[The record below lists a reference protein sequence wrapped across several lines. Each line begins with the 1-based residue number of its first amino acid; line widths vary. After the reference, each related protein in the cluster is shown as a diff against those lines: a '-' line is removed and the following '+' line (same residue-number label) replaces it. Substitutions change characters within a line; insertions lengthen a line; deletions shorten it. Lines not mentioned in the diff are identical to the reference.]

1 LPDAPTAMTGPELG
15 RLLTRLHGSEVALSV
30 GTFAV
35 CHLVTL
41 RFRGEAAGTSA
52 FTEDELL
59 ETMAE
64 VHAFLDPGGD
74 HSRLRATTAL
84 RHLREQRLITR
95 IDGAGLTRSGRF
107 ALSRLGVA
115 IAEYFGS
122 DERLDTESLVILT
135 QGLRGQLVSAREN
148 AASAASAE
156 AWRFGV
162 SGPLGVTGRDLVAG
176 IERRQ
181 RGLDAA
187 QERIRERIANLLRDD
202 WFRAIE
208 TCEALLDETA
218 ETLSELNAVL
228 LRETT
233 ELHGI
238 LQDIEQ
244 LGRDAGEVG
253 ADTVAAAEALSEQI
267 DRVAGWGASR
277 QRAWSDYYQ
286 YVQRFLRDVV
296 RLDPGRALSQR
307 LRDHIRTYLD
317 RPWRL
322 TVAAS
327 LPVPQPRAPEA
338 MIERPAVTRPAGAGD
353 VPIETVDS
361 LPQGLDL
368 EGEVQKLL
376 QLKPSNLAAVLA
388 RLVDIL
394 PPDDL
399 YRDLGRATAAV
410 AARVRLAPP
419 SSQALWTGIG
429 AGLEVEDWGLAEGAG
444 ARAEGSVPPKER
456 APSGPPTPENRVPSG
471 PTTPAPRRGG
481 TGGRR

>member
-1 LPDAPTAMTGPELG
+1 MPDPTPAMTGPDLG
-15 RLLTRLHGSEVALSV
+15 RLLTRLRGAEVSLSL
-30 GTFAV
+30 GTLAI

-41 RFRGEAAGTSA
+41 RFRAEAGGATA

-59 ETMAE
+59 ETMDE
-64 VHAFLDPGGD
+64 VHAFLDPDGD
-74 HSRLRATTAL
+74 QSRLRATTAL

-115 IAEYFGS
+115 VAEFYGQ

-135 QGLRGQLVSAREN
+135 QGLRGQLLAAIEN
-148 AASAASAE
+148 ATTAASAE

-162 SGPLGVTGRDLVAG
+162 TGPVGVTGRDLVAG

-218 ETLSELNAVL
+218 ETLAELNAVL
-228 LRETT
+228 LRETSD
-233 ELHGI
+233 LQGL
-238 LQDIEQ
+238 LQDLEQ
-244 LGRDAGEVG
+244 HARDAGEPGRDAVT
-253 ADTVAAAEALSEQI
+253 ACEVLAEQI

-317 RPWRL
+317 RPWCL
-322 TVAAS
+322 TVSAS
-327 LPVPQPRAPEA
+327 LPVPQPRAPET

-353 VPIETVDS
+353 VPIEEVDAT
-361 LPQGLDL
+361 PQGFDLDA
-368 EGEVQKLL
+368 EVAGLL
-376 QLKPSNLAAVLA
+376 QLKPSGLAEVLRRVLSA
-388 RLVDIL
+388 L
-394 PPDDL
+394 PPDDR
-399 YRDLGRATAAV
+399 YRDVGRATALV
-410 AARVRLAPP
+410 AAKARLAAAT
-419 SSQALWTGIG
+419 SATRWTGVG
-429 AGLEVEDWGLAEGAG
+429 FGLEVEDWGLAAPGDEAG
-444 ARAEGSVPPKER
+444 
-456 APSGPPTPENRVPSG
+456 
-471 PTTPAPRRGG
+471 TTRGG
-481 TGGRR
+481 RPGGRR